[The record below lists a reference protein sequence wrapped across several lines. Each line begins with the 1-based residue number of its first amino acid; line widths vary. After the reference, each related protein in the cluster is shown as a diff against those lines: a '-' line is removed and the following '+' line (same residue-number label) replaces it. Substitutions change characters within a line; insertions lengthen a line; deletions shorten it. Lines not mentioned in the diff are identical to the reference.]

1 MARCSEIRSEL
12 HNLGQEI
19 GVAIQTTDVN
29 LTAITLMLHL
39 VQETEQL
46 LVEVKELLKNT
57 KLYREMV

>member
-1 MARCSEIRSEL
+1 
-12 HNLGQEI
+12 
-19 GVAIQTTDVN
+19 
-29 LTAITLMLHL
+29 MLHL

>member
-1 MARCSEIRSEL
+1 M
-12 HNLGQEI
+12 
-19 GVAIQTTDVN
+19 AIQTTDVN

-57 KLYREMV
+57 KLYRVMV